1 MEKRLLVI
9 QEHHTKRN
17 NLHWD
22 VRFEADGSIDTYQDK
37 RTTATRE
44 PWDTSEGKVLRSYVI
59 PKHQFP
65 DTRGKV
71 LMAILVE
78 DHPWDYRDFQGTI
91 EDGYGAGEVKLL
103 FCDYVEVSK
112 FTDEK
117 ITFHF
122 GEQWYTI
129 FKTTKGHLIKLN

>member
-44 PWDTSEGKVLRSYVI
+44 PWDTSEGRVLRSYVI

-71 LMAILVE
+71 LMAIHVE
-78 DHPWDYRDFQGTI
+78 DHPWNYRTFQGTI
-91 EDGYGAGEVKLL
+91 KDGYGAGEVKLL
-103 FCDYVEVSK
+103 FCDDVEVST
-112 FTDEK
+112 FTDDK
-117 ITFHF
+117 ITFCF
-122 GEQWYTI
+122 EDNWYTI